1 MMKKFILIVCG
12 SFVGVWLALI
22 FFTIASVIMS
32 FAIFGSMASMGSQ
45 TVNVKNNSLLYIDL
59 SGPINERSGLDD
71 INPLA
76 LIQNGDLSESASL
89 DVLTKAIDD
98 AKDNDKIKGI
108 YINCEGVAASP
119 ATLFELRSA
128 LSKFKKQSS
137 KFIYAYGNDGISQ
150 SDYYVASVA
159 DSIFLN
165 PVGAVDIHGLAATIA
180 YPKKLLDKL
189 GIEMQVIRVGT
200 FKSAVEPYMIDSIS
214 PANRLQQEHYLGS
227 IWSNMV
233 DSIAQSRKLSPAR
246 LNQIADGIVMT
257 LPADTLKSYRLI
269 DGICYRREFENKL
282 KKLTKVDLDDDLNLV
297 SPQDLASS
305 TDDSSKGSKE
315 IAVVY
320 AVGEIDG
327 QSGSG
332 IDSEE
337 LVETIQDLENDK
349 DVAGL
354 VLRVNSPGGSAF
366 GSEQIWKALDDFKKS
381 GKTFAVSMGDYAA
394 SGGYYISCG
403 GERIFAE
410 PTTITGSIGIFGM
423 IPNLSG
429 IVNNKLQVNISTVKT
444 NTNADFGVLT
454 NPLSPVQRAAMQNM
468 INRGYDLFT
477 SRCANGRKVSQDSI
491 KTIAEGR
498 VWDGKSALKIG
509 LVDEF
514 GNLDKAISWV
524 AKKEKLHD
532 DDYKVGTYPDAKNR
546 WLKLLDKYADA
557 RADKQLQE
565 RFGIIYD
572 AYRQAEAMLSR
583 KHVLCMMQPV
593 NIE

>member
-381 GKTFAVSMGDYAA
+381 SKTFAVSMGDYAA

-532 DDYKVGTYPDAKNR
+532 GDYKVGTYPDAKNR
-546 WLKLLDKYADA
+546 WLKLLDKYTDA

>member
-1 MMKKFILIVCG
+1 MKKFILIVCG
-12 SFVGVWLALI
+12 SFVGVWLALT

-59 SGPINERSGLDD
+59 SGQINERSGLDD

-76 LIQNGDLSESASL
+76 LIQDGDLSESASL
-89 DVLTKAIDD
+89 DVLTKAIDE
-98 AKDNDKIKGI
+98 AKDNKNIKGI

-233 DSIAQSRKLSPAR
+233 DSIAQSRKLSTAR

-444 NTNADFGVLT
+444 NANADFGVLT
-454 NPLSPVQRAAMQNM
+454 NPLTPVQRAAMQNM

-532 DDYKVGTYPDAKNR
+532 DDYNVGTYPDAKNR
-546 WLKLLDKYADA
+546 WLKLLDKYTDA

-572 AYRQAEAMLSR
+572 TYRQAEAMLSR

>member
-12 SFVGVWLALI
+12 SFVGVWLALT

-381 GKTFAVSMGDYAA
+381 SKTFAVSMGDYAA

-444 NTNADFGVLT
+444 NANADFGVLT
-454 NPLSPVQRAAMQNM
+454 NPLTPVQRAAMQNM

-572 AYRQAEAMLSR
+572 AYRQAEAMLGR

>member
-1 MMKKFILIVCG
+1 MKKFILIVCG
-12 SFVGVWLALI
+12 SFVGVWLALT

-59 SGPINERSGLDD
+59 SGQINERSGLDD

-76 LIQNGDLSESASL
+76 LIQDGDLSESASL
-89 DVLTKAIDD
+89 DVLTKAIDE
-98 AKDNDKIKGI
+98 AKDNKNIKGI

-233 DSIAQSRKLSPAR
+233 DSIAQSRKLSTAR

-305 TDDSSKGSKE
+305 ADDSSKGSKE

-410 PTTITGSIGIFGM
+410 PTTITGSIGIFGV

-444 NTNADFGVLT
+444 NANADFGVLS

-477 SRCANGRKVSQDSI
+477 SRCAKGRGVSQDSI
-491 KTIAEGR
+491 KVIAEGR

-524 AKKEKLHD
+524 AKKEKLND
-532 DDYKVGTYPDAKNR
+532 GDYKVGTYPDAKNR
-546 WLKLLDKYADA
+546 WLKLLDKYTDA

-572 AYRQAEAMLSR
+572 TYRQAEAMLSR

>member
-1 MMKKFILIVCG
+1 MKKFILIVCG
-12 SFVGVWLALI
+12 SFVGVWLALT

-76 LIQNGDLSESASL
+76 LIQDGDLSESASL
-89 DVLTKAIDD
+89 DVLTKAIDE
-98 AKDNDKIKGI
+98 AKDNKKIKGI

-165 PVGAVDIHGLAATIA
+165 PVGAVDIHGLAAAIA

-214 PANRLQQEHYLGS
+214 PANRLQQEQYLGS

-233 DSIAQSRKLSPAR
+233 DSIAQSRKLTPAR
-246 LNQIADGIVMT
+246 VNQIADGIVMT

-282 KKLTKVDLDDDLNLV
+282 KKLTKVDLDDDLNLI

-305 TDDSSKGSKE
+305 TDATSKGSKE

-327 QSGSG
+327 QPGSG

-403 GERIFAE
+403 GQRIFAE
-410 PTTITGSIGIFGM
+410 PTTITGSIGIFGV

-429 IVNNKLQVNISTVKT
+429 IVNDKLQVNISIVKT
-444 NTNADFGVLT
+444 NANADFGVLT

-477 SRCANGRKVSQDSI
+477 SRCANGRGVSQDSI
-491 KTIAEGR
+491 KAIAEGR

-524 AKKEKLHD
+524 AKKERLND
-532 DDYKVGTYPDAKNR
+532 GDYKVDTYPDAKNR
-546 WLKLLDKYADA
+546 WLKMLDKYTTAH
-557 RADKQLQE
+557 ADKQLQE
-565 RFGIIYD
+565 QFGIIYD
-572 AYRQAEAMLSR
+572 TYRQAEAILGR

>member
-12 SFVGVWLALI
+12 SFVGVWLALT

-76 LIQNGDLSESASL
+76 LIQDGDLSESASL
-89 DVLTKAIDD
+89 DVLTKAIDE
-98 AKDNDKIKGI
+98 AKDNKKIKGI

-165 PVGAVDIHGLAATIA
+165 PVGAVDIHGLAAAIA

-214 PANRLQQEHYLGS
+214 PANRLQQEQYLGC

-233 DSIAQSRKLSPAR
+233 DSIAQSRKLTPAR
-246 LNQIADGIVMT
+246 VNQIADGIVMT

-282 KKLTKVDLDDDLNLV
+282 KKLTKVDLDDDLNLI

-305 TDDSSKGSKE
+305 TDATSKGSKE

-327 QSGSG
+327 QPGSG

-403 GERIFAE
+403 GQRIFAE
-410 PTTITGSIGIFGM
+410 PTTITGSIGIFGV

-429 IVNNKLQVNISTVKT
+429 IVNDKLQVNISIVKT
-444 NTNADFGVLT
+444 NANADFGVLT

-477 SRCANGRKVSQDSI
+477 SRCANGRGVSQDSI
-491 KTIAEGR
+491 KAIAEGR

-524 AKKEKLHD
+524 AKKERLND
-532 DDYKVGTYPDAKNR
+532 GDYKVDTYPDAKNR
-546 WLKLLDKYADA
+546 WLKMLDKYTTAH
-557 RADKQLQE
+557 ADKQLQE
-565 RFGIIYD
+565 QFGIIYD
-572 AYRQAEAMLSR
+572 TYRQAEAILGR

>member
-1 MMKKFILIVCG
+1 MKKFILIVCG
-12 SFVGVWLALI
+12 SFVGVWLALT

-76 LIQNGDLSESASL
+76 LIQDGDLSESASL
-89 DVLTKAIDD
+89 DVLTKAIDE
-98 AKDNDKIKGI
+98 AKDNKKIKGI

-165 PVGAVDIHGLAATIA
+165 PVGAVDIHGLAAAIA

-214 PANRLQQEHYLGS
+214 PANRLQQEQYLGC

-233 DSIAQSRKLSPAR
+233 DSIAQSRKLTPAR
-246 LNQIADGIVMT
+246 VNQIADGIVMT

-282 KKLTKVDLDDDLNLV
+282 KKLTKVDLDDDLNLI

-305 TDDSSKGSKE
+305 TDATSKGSKE

-327 QSGSG
+327 QPGSG

-403 GERIFAE
+403 GQRIFAE
-410 PTTITGSIGIFGM
+410 PTTITGSIGIFGV

-429 IVNNKLQVNISTVKT
+429 IVNDKLQVNISIVKT
-444 NTNADFGVLT
+444 NANADFGVLT

-477 SRCANGRKVSQDSI
+477 SRCANGRGVSQDSI
-491 KTIAEGR
+491 KAIAEGR

-524 AKKEKLHD
+524 AKKERLND
-532 DDYKVGTYPDAKNR
+532 GDYKVDTYPDAKNR
-546 WLKLLDKYADA
+546 WLKMLDKYTTAH
-557 RADKQLQE
+557 ADKQLQE
-565 RFGIIYD
+565 QFGIIYD
-572 AYRQAEAMLSR
+572 TYRQAEAILGR

>member
-12 SFVGVWLALI
+12 SFVGVWLALT

-76 LIQNGDLSESASL
+76 LIQDGDLSESASL
-89 DVLTKAIDD
+89 DVLTKAIDE
-98 AKDNDKIKGI
+98 AKDNKKIKGI

-165 PVGAVDIHGLAATIA
+165 PVGAVDIHGLAAAIA

-214 PANRLQQEHYLGS
+214 PANRLQQEQYLGS

-233 DSIAQSRKLSPAR
+233 DSIAQSRKLTPAR
-246 LNQIADGIVMT
+246 VNQIADGIVMT

-282 KKLTKVDLDDDLNLV
+282 KKLTKVDLDDDLNLI

-305 TDDSSKGSKE
+305 TDATSKGSKE

-327 QSGSG
+327 QPGSG

-403 GERIFAE
+403 GQRIFAE
-410 PTTITGSIGIFGM
+410 PTTITGSIGIFGV

-429 IVNNKLQVNISTVKT
+429 IVNDKLQVNISIVKT
-444 NTNADFGVLT
+444 NANADFGVLT

-477 SRCANGRKVSQDSI
+477 SRCANGRGVSQDSI
-491 KTIAEGR
+491 KAIAEGR

-524 AKKEKLHD
+524 AKKERLND
-532 DDYKVGTYPDAKNR
+532 GDYKVDTYPDAKNR
-546 WLKLLDKYADA
+546 WLKMLDKYTTAH
-557 RADKQLQE
+557 ADKQLQE
-565 RFGIIYD
+565 QFGIIYD
-572 AYRQAEAMLSR
+572 TYRQAEAILGR

>member
-1 MMKKFILIVCG
+1 MKKFILIVCG
-12 SFVGVWLALI
+12 SFVGVWLALT

-76 LIQNGDLSESASL
+76 LIQDGDLSESASL
-89 DVLTKAIDD
+89 DVLTKAIDE
-98 AKDNDKIKGI
+98 AKDNKKIKGI

-165 PVGAVDIHGLAATIA
+165 PVGAVDIHGLAAAIA

-214 PANRLQQEHYLGS
+214 PANRLQQEQYLGS

-233 DSIAQSRKLSPAR
+233 DSIAQSRKLTPAR
-246 LNQIADGIVMT
+246 VNQIADGIVMT

-282 KKLTKVDLDDDLNLV
+282 KKLTKVDLDDDLNLI

-305 TDDSSKGSKE
+305 TDATSKGSKE

-327 QSGSG
+327 QPGSG

-403 GERIFAE
+403 GQRIFAE
-410 PTTITGSIGIFGM
+410 PTTITGSIGIFGV

-429 IVNNKLQVNISTVKT
+429 IVNDKLQVNISIVKT
-444 NTNADFGVLT
+444 NANADFGVLT

-468 INRGYDLFT
+468 INCGYDLFT
-477 SRCANGRKVSQDSI
+477 SRCANGRGVSQDSI
-491 KTIAEGR
+491 KAIAEGR

-524 AKKEKLHD
+524 AKKERLND
-532 DDYKVGTYPDAKNR
+532 GDYKVDTYPDAKNR
-546 WLKLLDKYADA
+546 WLKMLDKYTTAH
-557 RADKQLQE
+557 ADKQLQE
-565 RFGIIYD
+565 QFGIIYD
-572 AYRQAEAMLSR
+572 TYRQAEAILGR

>member
-1 MMKKFILIVCG
+1 MKKFILIVCG
-12 SFVGVWLALI
+12 SFVGVWLALT

-59 SGPINERSGLDD
+59 SGQINERSGLDD

-76 LIQNGDLSESASL
+76 LIQDGDLSESASL
-89 DVLTKAIDD
+89 DVLTKAIDE
-98 AKDNDKIKGI
+98 AKDNKNIKGI

-233 DSIAQSRKLSPAR
+233 DSIAQSRKLSTAR

-366 GSEQIWKALDDFKKS
+366 GSEQVWKALDDFKKS

-410 PTTITGSIGIFGM
+410 PTTITGSIGIFGV

-444 NTNADFGVLT
+444 NANADFGVLT
-454 NPLSPVQRAAMQNM
+454 NPLTPVQRAAMQNM

-524 AKKEKLHD
+524 AKKKKLND
-532 DDYKVGTYPDAKNR
+532 GDYKVGTYPDAKNR
-546 WLKLLDKYADA
+546 WLKMLDKYTDA

-572 AYRQAEAMLSR
+572 TYRQAEAMLSR

>member
-1 MMKKFILIVCG
+1 MKKFILIVCG
-12 SFVGVWLALI
+12 SFVGVWLALT

-76 LIQNGDLSESASL
+76 LIQDGDLSESASL
-89 DVLTKAIDD
+89 DVLTKAIDE
-98 AKDNDKIKGI
+98 AKDNKKIKGI

-165 PVGAVDIHGLAATIA
+165 PVGTVDIHGLAAAIA

-214 PANRLQQEHYLGS
+214 PANRLQQEQYLGS

-233 DSIAQSRKLSPAR
+233 DSIAQSRKLTPAR
-246 LNQIADGIVMT
+246 VNQIADGIVMT

-282 KKLTKVDLDDDLNLV
+282 KKLTKVDLDDDLNLI

-305 TDDSSKGSKE
+305 TDATSKGSKE

-327 QSGSG
+327 QPGSG

-403 GERIFAE
+403 GQRIFAE
-410 PTTITGSIGIFGM
+410 PTTITGSIGIFGV

-429 IVNNKLQVNISTVKT
+429 IVNDKLQVNISIVKT
-444 NTNADFGVLT
+444 NANADFGVLT

-477 SRCANGRKVSQDSI
+477 SRCANGRGVSQDSI
-491 KTIAEGR
+491 KAIAEGR

-524 AKKEKLHD
+524 AKKERLND
-532 DDYKVGTYPDAKNR
+532 GDYKVDTYPDAKNR
-546 WLKLLDKYADA
+546 WLKMLDKYTTAH
-557 RADKQLQE
+557 ADKQLQE
-565 RFGIIYD
+565 QFGIIYD
-572 AYRQAEAMLSR
+572 TYRQAEAILGR

>member
-1 MMKKFILIVCG
+1 
-12 SFVGVWLALI
+12 
-22 FFTIASVIMS
+22 
-32 FAIFGSMASMGSQ
+32 
-45 TVNVKNNSLLYIDL
+45 
-59 SGPINERSGLDD
+59 
-71 INPLA
+71 
-76 LIQNGDLSESASL
+76 
-89 DVLTKAIDD
+89 
-98 AKDNDKIKGI
+98 
-108 YINCEGVAASP
+108 
-119 ATLFELRSA
+119 
-128 LSKFKKQSS
+128 
-137 KFIYAYGNDGISQ
+137 
-150 SDYYVASVA
+150 
-159 DSIFLN
+159 
-165 PVGAVDIHGLAATIA
+165 
-180 YPKKLLDKL
+180 
-189 GIEMQVIRVGT
+189 
-200 FKSAVEPYMIDSIS
+200 
-214 PANRLQQEHYLGS
+214 
-227 IWSNMV
+227 
-233 DSIAQSRKLSPAR
+233 
-246 LNQIADGIVMT
+246 
-257 LPADTLKSYRLI
+257 
-269 DGICYRREFENKL
+269 
-282 KKLTKVDLDDDLNLV
+282 
-297 SPQDLASS
+297 
-305 TDDSSKGSKE
+305 
-315 IAVVY
+315 
-320 AVGEIDG
+320 
-327 QSGSG
+327 
-332 IDSEE
+332 
-337 LVETIQDLENDK
+337 
-349 DVAGL
+349 
-354 VLRVNSPGGSAF
+354 
-366 GSEQIWKALDDFKKS
+366 
-381 GKTFAVSMGDYAA
+381 MGDYAA

-444 NTNADFGVLT
+444 NANADFGVLT
-454 NPLSPVQRAAMQNM
+454 NPLTPVQRAAMQNM

-572 AYRQAEAMLSR
+572 TYRQAEAMLSR

>member
-1 MMKKFILIVCG
+1 M
-12 SFVGVWLALI
+12 
-22 FFTIASVIMS
+22 
-32 FAIFGSMASMGSQ
+32 
-45 TVNVKNNSLLYIDL
+45 
-59 SGPINERSGLDD
+59 
-71 INPLA
+71 
-76 LIQNGDLSESASL
+76 
-89 DVLTKAIDD
+89 
-98 AKDNDKIKGI
+98 
-108 YINCEGVAASP
+108 
-119 ATLFELRSA
+119 
-128 LSKFKKQSS
+128 
-137 KFIYAYGNDGISQ
+137 
-150 SDYYVASVA
+150 
-159 DSIFLN
+159 
-165 PVGAVDIHGLAATIA
+165 
-180 YPKKLLDKL
+180 
-189 GIEMQVIRVGT
+189 
-200 FKSAVEPYMIDSIS
+200 
-214 PANRLQQEHYLGS
+214 
-227 IWSNMV
+227 
-233 DSIAQSRKLSPAR
+233 
-246 LNQIADGIVMT
+246 
-257 LPADTLKSYRLI
+257 
-269 DGICYRREFENKL
+269 
-282 KKLTKVDLDDDLNLV
+282 
-297 SPQDLASS
+297 
-305 TDDSSKGSKE
+305 
-315 IAVVY
+315 VY

-444 NTNADFGVLT
+444 NANADFGVLT
-454 NPLSPVQRAAMQNM
+454 NPLTPVQRAAMQNM

-572 AYRQAEAMLSR
+572 TYRQAEAMLSR